1 VSERCKWVSRKE
13 RMKWKDGEKVK
24 GDVYKGGKGGA
35 TRAWRATDVWEG
47 QRVDGDNEG
56 GDGDRGC

>member
-1 VSERCKWVSRKE
+1 VSRKE